1 MPENMESLTMKM
13 AQVGQIIDQ
22 YRVEIYNSELRMN
35 LMIKILEEK
44 GIMVKDEF
52 TKRWPQYLKNDVGV
66 AGPDGIMEGS
76 MRTIFYGEK

>member
-52 TKRWPQYLKNDVGV
+52 TKRML
-66 AGPDGIMEGS
+66 S
-76 MRTIFYGEK
+76 SIFFLHGASSEAL